1 MGVSMRRRHLP
12 FPASPR
18 FDDRRTGIHSPVR
31 RSFLLFLVM
40 LLLVLAQAPPAL
52 VQNAPPH
59 RQGGSAAGPAAGT
72 DNSTAPSTPPNKLD
86 ADVDSYVRDVMA
98 KRHIPGLALAIVRQG
113 RLERVAAFGEAS
125 LEFHVPVR
133 PTTLFHV
140 ASVTKS
146 FAAVGVMKL
155 IEGGRVKLDD
165 GIGMYLEG
173 LPENW
178 RSVKIRELL
187 SHTSGLPDIVKP
199 GSADP
204 IAATAKDAIALLRDR
219 PLEFEPGTHYRYC
232 QTDYMLLGLLIEKL
246 SGQSFVEFCRTQL
259 FAPAGLKDPQFG
271 DSHTLIRNRGPIYTP
286 FEFDA
291 QGKPI
296 AGELKVQNWKSPP
309 MVYPNNGLNIS
320 ARDLARFVVALMNG
334 KLISHAR
341 LDTLLTPLR
350 FKDGTLSQ
358 IPPGPEY
365 PWRGEAIGG
374 LLLVPDAQHPA
385 AGGTGGPY
393 AAYLFYPKDGLAVV
407 VLTNTQESNPDGI
420 VADIARAYLTGAVA
434 H

>member
-1 MGVSMRRRHLP
+1 MRRLDLP
-12 FPASPR
+12 FRAAPR
-18 FDDRRTGIHSPVR
+18 SRDRRTGVHSPVR
-31 RSFLLFLVM
+31 RSFSLFLMM
-40 LLLVLAQAPPAL
+40 LLVVLAQAPPAL

-59 RQGGSAAGPAAGT
+59 KQGRSAAGSTNGSDDSGAQGTPA
-72 DNSTAPSTPPNKLD
+72 NKLD

-98 KRHIPGLALAIVRQG
+98 KRHIPGLALAVIRQG
-113 RLERVAAFGEAS
+113 RLERVTAFGEAS
-125 LEFHVPVR
+125 LEFHVPVA

-165 GIGMYLEG
+165 GIGMYVEG
-173 LPENW
+173 LPESW
-178 RSVKIRELL
+178 RSVKVRELL

-204 IAATAKDAIALLRDR
+204 IAATAQEAIALLRDR
-219 PLEFEPGTHYRYC
+219 PLDFEPGTHYRYC

-286 FEFDA
+286 FDFDA
-291 QGKPI
+291 KGAPI

-320 ARDLARFVVALMNG
+320 AQDLARFVVALMNG
-334 KLISHAR
+334 KLISRAS
-341 LDTLLTPLR
+341 LDTLLTPVR

-358 IPPGPEY
+358 IPPSPEY
-365 PWRGEAIGG
+365 PWRGEALGG

-393 AAYLFYPKDGLAVV
+393 AAYLFYPKDGLGVV

-420 VADIARAYLTGAVA
+420 VGDIGRKYLFGTAA